1 MSTETQPVLVS
12 ACLAGCAC
20 RFDGRAKP
28 QPQVQALV
36 ERGEAVAVC
45 PEVAGGLGTPRR
57 PAEIVGGDGDDV
69 LDGRARVVDDTGRD
83 VTEAHL
89 AGAEAAVRAA
99 REAGAAEAVLKERS
113 PSCGSSERYDGTFSG
128 TRRPGQGVTAAALRR
143 AGVAVRSEAEPAP
156 GGAPPDDA
164 ERAAGR

>member
-1 MSTETQPVLVS
+1 MSAQRPAVLVS

-28 QPQVQALV
+28 AAEIQQLVQ
-36 ERGEAVAVC
+36 RGEAVTVC

-57 PAEIVGGDGDDV
+57 PAEIVGGDGADV

-89 AGAEAAVRAA
+89 AGAAEAVRAA
-99 REAGAAEAVLKERS
+99 RAAGAEAAVLKDGS
-113 PSCGSSERYDGTFSG
+113 PACGSRQRYDGTFSG
-128 TRRPGQGVTAAALRR
+128 TRRSGQGVTAAALRR
-143 AGVAVRSEAEPAP
+143 AGVAVRSEQEP
-156 GGAPPDDA
+156 PPDAD
-164 ERAAGR
+164 R

>member
-1 MSTETQPVLVS
+1 MSAASRPVLVS

-20 RFDGRAKP
+20 RFDGRSKTDGDVA
-28 QPQVQALV
+28 ARV

-57 PAEIVGGDGDDV
+57 PAEIVGGDGGDV

-83 VTEAHL
+83 VTDAHL
-89 AGAEAAVRAA
+89 
-99 REAGAAEAVLKERS
+99 AGAAEAVRAAEEAGVEAAILKDGS
-113 PSCGSSERYDGTFSG
+113 PSCGSSQRYDGTFSG

-143 AGVAVRSEAEPAP
+143 AGVAVRSEAPASGAGP
-156 GGAPPDDA
+156 G
-164 ERAAGR
+164 R